1 MLYRYRLKDRA
12 MEQKLNELSDGD
24 FSVQLNSWAF
34 HIASTRKDFE
44 LPRKLTFDF
53 GERMNDFDEC
63 PYRRYQ
69 INLRRD
75 EIEVYEWPTNLK
87 I

>member
-24 FSVQLNSWAF
+24 FSVQLNSQAF
-34 HIASTRKDFE
+34 HIASTRNDFY
-44 LPRKLTFDF
+44 LPRKITLYF
-53 GERMNDFDEC
+53 GEFMNDYDEF

-69 INLRRD
+69 INLRRE
-75 EIEVYEWPTNLK
+75 EIEVSE
-87 I
+87 

>member
-24 FSVQLNSWAF
+24 FSVQLNAWAF
-34 HIASTRKDFE
+34 HIASTRKDFD

-53 GERMNDFDEC
+53 GELMNDYDEC

-75 EIEVYEWPTNLK
+75 EIEVYEE
-87 I
+87 